1 MSLERIIA
9 EQQKKIDDL
18 TEGNKKLIE
27 RAAKI
32 FEKNEELFEAM
43 ARFLDAPMPPPPMP
57 LLDEKEGSNDVFQR
71 YHSLKHEVRMQ
82 MGDAGYCLRCYNF
95 ICECDDYD

>member
-27 RAAKI
+27 RSARV
-32 FEKNEELFEAM
+32 FRQNEELFEAM
-43 ARFLDAPMPPPPMP
+43 ARFMDADLPENSDFENGTP
-57 LLDEKEGSNDVFQR
+57 LFER
-71 YHSLKHEVRMQ
+71 YYHLKNEVSMQ
-82 MGDAGYCLRCYNF
+82 MIEAGYCRRCYNF
-95 ICECDDYD
+95 ICECDHYE

>member
-27 RAAKI
+27 RSANVFKR
-32 FEKNEELFEAM
+32 NDELFEAW
-43 ARFLDAPMPPPPMP
+43 ARFYDADLPT
-57 LLDEKEGSNDVFQR
+57 DVDNRDGTEVFKR

-95 ICECDDYD
+95 ICECDDYE

>member
-27 RAAKI
+27 RAARVFKQ
-32 FEKNEELFEAM
+32 NEDLFETW
-43 ARFLDAPMPPPPMP
+43 ARLWDADLPT
-57 LLDEKEGSNDVFQR
+57 DKDKEEGTSRFKHFHHLR
-71 YHSLKHEVRMQ
+71 HEVRMQ
-82 MGDAGYCLRCYNF
+82 MGEAGYCMRCYNF
-95 ICECDDYD
+95 ICECEDQYD

>member
-27 RAAKI
+27 RSANVFKR
-32 FEKNEELFEAM
+32 NDELFEAW
-43 ARFLDAPMPPPPMP
+43 ARFYDADLPT
-57 LLDEKEGSNDVFQR
+57 DADNRDGTEVFKR

-95 ICECDDYD
+95 ICECDDYE

>member
-27 RAAKI
+27 RSARVFKQ
-32 FEKNEELFEAM
+32 NEELFEAF
-43 ARFLDAPMPPPPMP
+43 ARFLDADLPK
-57 LLDEKEGSNDVFQR
+57 DIDNIEGTNVF
-71 YHSLKHEVRMQ
+71 KHYQHCRQEVRFQ
-82 MGDAGYCLRCYNF
+82 MIDAGYCLRCYNF
-95 ICECDDYD
+95 ICECDDYE

>member
-9 EQQKKIDDL
+9 EQQKMIDDL

-27 RAAKI
+27 RSARVFKQ
-32 FEKNEELFEAM
+32 NDELFEAL
-43 ARFLDAPMPPPPMP
+43 ARFYDADLPT
-57 LLDEKEGSNDVFQR
+57 DADNRDGTEVFKR